1 MLKWSL
7 CDYRGAYILVNETI
21 TAAPQ
26 AGYNPYNN
34 NNNNKEVVFKNC
46 TISIDCIREI
56 NNIQIDNAN

>member
-7 CDYRGAYILVNETI
+7 CDYRGAYILVIETI
-21 TAAPQ
+21 TAASQ
-26 AGYNPYNN
+26 TGYNPY

-46 TISIDCIREI
+46 TISIECIREI